1 MHWSLLLWHLSVA
14 FSYLMW
20 LKCSINNSVIQ
31 FDSIWQVLIVQVH
44 YTHAYNRRLK
54 SNGFGVNFH
63 IASSTVAY
71 SSTLYTVCLI
81 WRDRK
86 KKIVIITVFPIR
98 SYRLDDRKFNGS
110 RLLLCSMRII
120 KASTWTVCILFYGN
134 QLERM
139 YFIFIFSML
148 FWCISICFLQA
159 YDSFAMFCIRAP
171 ANDESM

>member
-1 MHWSLLLWHLSVA
+1 MWFNLIPFGKCWLS
-14 FSYLMW
+14 
-20 LKCSINNSVIQ
+20 KSII
-31 FDSIWQVLIVQVH
+31 H
-44 YTHAYNRRLK
+44 THITEDWNQMGLEW
-54 SNGFGVNFH
+54 NIH
-63 IASSTVAY
+63 IASSTIAY

-81 WRDRK
+81 WRDR